1 MSKTVAF
8 FNGFYLPHF
17 GGVERY
23 TYNLAQQLILKGY
36 QVIVITSQHKA
47 NLPNEDFIEGIKIY
61 RLPVRNI
68 WKNRYP
74 FLKKNK
80 IYKGLIGKII
90 NEKIDYY
97 VVNTRFY
104 MTSLLGAK
112 IAKEKGKEAIIIEHG
127 SSYLTL
133 GNPFADK
140 ILNQIERLLIDNI
153 KKKTTLFYGV
163 SKEAAAWLTEF
174 NIKAQGVLYNAVD
187 IKDYEKY
194 PQKDKQEDKL
204 IISYSG
210 RLQPKMKGIEML
222 LSAFDTISREYTN
235 LELIIAGDGPL
246 LEPMRAQYKQK
257 NIRFLGFVNHEKVM
271 EVNALSDVF
280 VLMSRSEGFSTA
292 MLEAALLKNVIIT
305 TPTVGGARDIIP
317 DESFGYIIENDETIL
332 VSALRKI
339 VNNQI
344 KMKKIKNKV
353 SERVRGRF
361 TWQQSAE
368 SLISVFQY
376 LDKY

>member
-80 IYKGLIGKII
+80 IYKELIGKII

-210 RLQPKMKGIEML
+210 RLQPKMKGVEML